1 MPRPSLRT
9 LFGVASLIL
18 FGGQPAWGE
27 VPAAPSHAAGALA
40 DYVAHHDD
48 AYGWKVRRRGTHGQ
62 GSYAEL
68 ILTSQRWRENT
79 WRHQLFVYKPAE
91 VRDPER
97 ALLLI
102 GGGAWRDELADP
114 ATPAAPLP
122 REAALLTM
130 VADQLQTPVALVM
143 QVPHQPIFG
152 DLREDAAISYTF
164 QEFFRTGDATWPL
177 LLPMVKS
184 AVRAMDC
191 VAEFGAQ
198 EWKIAPAKFTVT
210 GASKRGWTTWLT
222 AAVDP
227 RVDCL
232 APMVI
237 DMLNL
242 DEHIKLQLTSWGR
255 YSDEIHD
262 YTERG
267 LQEHLRK
274 PDGAKLI
281 DIVDPYRYRESLRKP
296 KLLLLGTNDKYW
308 PLESLN
314 LYWDGLVGEKYVVYV
329 PNNGH
334 GLHDFARVLGGVGA
348 LHRHAAGTLTMPKL
362 AWQYA
367 ETPEGAQLTMRSDR
381 KPIEVSVW
389 RATSASRDFR
399 DSVWSSEPVEPR
411 DGEYQAVTEKP
422 AAGCAAMFCEAKYAD
437 DVLPYYLSTTIKV
450 VDSPAKRKPR

>member
-1 MPRPSLRT
+1 
-9 LFGVASLIL
+9 LIL
-18 FGGQPAWGE
+18 FGGQSAWGE
-27 VPAAPSHAAGALA
+27 APDVPSRVAAGALA
-40 DYVAHHDD
+40 DYVAHHDA
-48 AYGWKVRRRGTHGQ
+48 AYGWKVRRRGTYGQ
-62 GSYAEL
+62 GAYAEL
-68 ILTSQRWRENT
+68 ILTSQRWREST
-79 WRHQLFVYKPAE
+79 WRHQLFIYKPAK
-91 VRDPER
+91 VRDAGR

-130 VADQLQTPVALVM
+130 VADQLQTPVVLVL

-152 DLREDAAISYTF
+152 DLREDAAISHTF

-198 EWKIAPAKFTVT
+198 EWKISPAKFTVT

-242 DEHIKLQLTSWGR
+242 DEHIKLQLTTWGR

-329 PNNGH
+329 PNSGH
-334 GLHDFARVLGGVGA
+334 GLQDFARVLGGVGA

-362 AWQYA
+362 AWQYT
-367 ETPEGAQLTMRSDR
+367 ETSEGVRLTMRSDR
-381 KPIEVSVW
+381 KPVDVSVW
-389 RATSASRDFR
+389 RATSVTRDFR

-411 DGEYQAVTEKP
+411 DGEFHALTITP
-422 AAGCAAMFCEAKYAD
+422 ATGCAAMFCEAKYAD
-437 DVLPYYLSTTIKV
+437 EVLPYYLSTTIKV
-450 VDSPAKRKPR
+450 IGSAAKPKPR